1 LPLSSFLFSVNQ
13 FKTWS
18 KCQKK
23 YGYDYVHQLRWPSD
37 QSRFVFGK
45 TLHKL
50 FEYQARGLA
59 FEPILN
65 TRPNERN
72 PVDEKIQ
79 AAWHRV
85 MAHPIP
91 HLPVLGSEW
100 AFTVPVGNHW
110 VTGRI
115 DRVAW
120 DPELNQVLI
129 LDWKTGTSV
138 PRLPESDWQTLI
150 YQYAVKEAYTQL
162 IWPNEILAPH
172 PLKSEQIQFV
182 YLEIKEDIN
191 AIRIGYSDHKHQE
204 TRLKMTEAID
214 SMLNSANNKTFQ
226 LPPVCPDTFCPYL
239 HICGIEAGGSN
250 DSGIHAP
257 NSPSLPEDARIF

>member
-1 LPLSSFLFSVNQ
+1 MPLFSSSSQASTSMLFSVNQ

-37 QSRFVFGK
+37 QSRFMFGK

-50 FEYQARGLA
+50 FEYQARGLN
-59 FEPILN
+59 FEPILKALS
-65 TRPNERN
+65 NEQN
-72 PVDEKIQ
+72 QDAEKIQ
-79 AAWHRV
+79 SAWHRV
-85 MAHPIP
+85 MEHPIP
-91 HLPVLGSEW
+91 HYPVLGSEW
-100 AFTVPVGNHW
+100 AFTVPVGAHW

-120 DPELNQVLI
+120 DPELNRILI

-162 IWPNEILAPH
+162 LWPNEIQSPQALAA
-172 PLKSEQIQFV
+172 EQIQFV
-182 YLEIKEDIN
+182 YLEIKDEIRE
-191 AIRIGYSDHKHQE
+191 IRIDYSDKQHEE
-204 TRLKMTEAID
+204 TRLQMTKSIE
-214 SMLNSANNKTFQ
+214 SMLNSTNSKDFQ
-226 LPPVCPDTFCPYL
+226 LPIVCPDTFCPYL
-239 HICGIEAGGSN
+239 HICGIET
-250 DSGIHAP
+250 H
-257 NSPSLPEDARIF
+257 